1 MSKIEEQDFSSW
13 GPRHQADLIGHN
25 AAERILHDAWSSGR
39 LPHAWI
45 LSGPKGIG
53 KATLAFRF
61 ARFLFAQGRGDAGA
75 DMFGAGPASL
85 HVGTEDPVFHRVSS
99 MGHADLLVLERQP
112 TKTGDRFR
120 TEITVE
126 DARRLPPF
134 FSRTAGEGGWRV
146 AIVDAADD
154 LNRNAQNAILKI
166 LEESP
171 PEGLILLVSHAPN
184 RLLPTIRSRCR
195 RLSLRSLDDRDVAAV
210 LAQALPEVGDG
221 ERPGLLQLAAGSP
234 GRAIEL
240 HANVKPEL
248 TGRLHNL
255 LEALP
260 RLDANAWQTFADALG
275 RNKSP
280 GAFASIGEMID
291 QRIADSTR
299 EAAVRGNRPAVEAW
313 LAARERTAHLFE
325 RADAVYLDRKQVLLS
340 AANALQ
346 TAARGG

>member
-1 MSKIEEQDFSSW
+1 MSKIEEEDFTSW
-13 GPRHQADLIGHN
+13 GPRNQPGLIGHD
-25 AAERILHDAWSSGR
+25 AAERILLDAWSSGR

-61 ARFLFAQGRGDAGA
+61 ARFLFAQGGGEPGA
-75 DMFGAGPASL
+75 DMFGTSPTSL
-85 HVGTEDPVFHRVSS
+85 YVAPDHPVFHRVSS
-99 MGHADLLVLERQP
+99 LGHTDLLVLQRQP
-112 TKTGDRFR
+112 AKTGDRFR
-120 TEITVE
+120 TEITVD

-166 LEESP
+166 LEEP
-171 PEGLILLVSHAPN
+171 PPKGLILLVSHAPN

-195 RLSLRSLDDRDVAAV
+195 RLTLRPLDDADVATV
-210 LAQALPEVGDG
+210 LAQTLPETAED
-221 ERPGLLQLAAGSP
+221 ERAGLLQLAAGSP

-240 HANVKPEL
+240 HSNIGAEL
-248 TGRLHNL
+248 TGRLNAL
-255 LEALP
+255 LDALP
-260 RLDANAWQTFADALG
+260 KLDVGAWQAFADTLG

-280 GAFASIGEMID
+280 GAFTSIGELVD
-291 QRIADSTR
+291 QRIAASAR
-299 EAAVRGNRPAVEAW
+299 AAALGGSRPTAEAW
-313 LAARERTAHLFE
+313 LAARERANHLFE